1 MSAGATLAH
10 PDRLASGGRPG
21 TPPADVELAVE
32 HLATLMAG
40 AGGDQLEALETVT
53 RAAGRLARARRREL
67 PLDHERPVPVM
78 GSWSLDN
85 SPVHIVLGEN

>member
-1 MSAGATLAH
+1 VSANATLAH
-10 PDRLASGGRPG
+10 PDRLVSRGRPA
-21 TPPADVELAVE
+21 TPPADVDLAIQ
-32 HLATLMAG
+32 HLAASMAG
-40 AGGDQLEALETVT
+40 ADGDQLEALETVT

-85 SPVHIVLGEN
+85 STGHIVRGEN